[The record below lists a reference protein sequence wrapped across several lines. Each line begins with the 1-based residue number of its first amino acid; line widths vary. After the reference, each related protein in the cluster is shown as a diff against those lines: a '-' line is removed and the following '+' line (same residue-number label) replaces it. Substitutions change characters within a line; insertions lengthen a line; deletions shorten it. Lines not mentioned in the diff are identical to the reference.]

1 MDWRYLAGF
10 FDGEGNIHINFI
22 KNGKYLQMVCRIY
35 SSERLVI
42 EEIQKFLGFGKV
54 YQKRNGKNNIIYEFV
69 MSKKENVNH
78 FLENITAFLILK
90 KPLAE
95 YVLRNYN
102 FERSINKGFNIENFR
117 SCIKRKNA
125 EKLRKVLNKRDL
137 LFPEQLSNTPG
148 FYPL

>member
-54 YQKRNGKNNIIYEFV
+54 YQKRNGKKRTII
-69 MSKKENVNH
+69 
-78 FLENITAFLILK
+78 
-90 KPLAE
+90 
-95 YVLRNYN
+95 
-102 FERSINKGFNIENFR
+102 
-117 SCIKRKNA
+117 
-125 EKLRKVLNKRDL
+125 
-137 LFPEQLSNTPG
+137 
-148 FYPL
+148 